1 VDGRERERE
10 RERESERERKTILY
24 AARLDLL
31 TVQCYRLTLENRS
44 LPFCPFGMYMYA
56 HAQKMFSRR
65 RQLPERVG
73 GRAKQAYEREAGCMT
88 EKAYACEKGMR
99 N

>member
-44 LPFCPFGMYMYA
+44 LPFCP
-56 HAQKMFSRR
+56 
-65 RQLPERVG
+65 LV
-73 GRAKQAYEREAGCMT
+73 
-88 EKAYACEKGMR
+88 
-99 N
+99 